1 MSQIPEAAIRSA
13 AEFVRDWAK
22 HQRHTEGIGD
32 CCHCNGNF
40 LASWAENL
48 LKDCSALEEQIQ
60 HTETNLQ
67 LSREHAEQMAA
78 KLNDQEAELSRL
90 EAQVEALQREN
101 ERLKS
106 FSQPNPEEFYEE
118 GRCQVC
124 GWPLSVSMQH
134 GCTKE
139 SCSYRPR
146 DGSPEWYRLD
156 ARRKW
161 LATQPAPQEPK

>member
-101 ERLKS
+101 ERLKAPVS
-106 FSQPNPEEFYEE
+106 DEE
-118 GRCQVC
+118 
-124 GWPLSVSMQH
+124 
-134 GCTKE
+134 K
-139 SCSYRPR
+139 R
-146 DGSPEWYRLD
+146 DY
-156 ARRKW
+156 AMT
-161 LATQPAPQEPK
+161 ATEIEIFMRIIASRAPQSTENGR